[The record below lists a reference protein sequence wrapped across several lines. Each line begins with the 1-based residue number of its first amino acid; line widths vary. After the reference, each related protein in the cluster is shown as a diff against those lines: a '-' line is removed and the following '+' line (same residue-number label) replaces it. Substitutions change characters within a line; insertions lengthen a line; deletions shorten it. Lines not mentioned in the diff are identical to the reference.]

1 MLETSIYNFVLY
13 EIQYNNK
20 NYTLQEKTNK
30 NRNFLPQKEKN
41 IPIVKVSET
50 IKTMQKKKSKKRS
63 VNRKLLVCCTGN
75 CFYKS

>member
-13 EIQYNNK
+13 EIQYHNK

-30 NRNFLPQKEKN
+30 YQNFLPQKEKN
-41 IPIVKVSET
+41 IRIVKISET
-50 IKTMQKKKSKKRS
+50 IKTMQKKSKKRS